1 MKDKIYRI
9 FLLPISV
16 LSVLLVLFTSCAR
29 VEIEIGLPN
38 TKQVSTI
45 QTGREAIVL
54 LRVTGNFDDGTRV
67 GTFGGSNEAKNVN
80 LGLYKDGPQGEV
92 ELVRLQR
99 FLSSETK
106 DQGWT
111 YFIMKPGTYYFAFI
125 GLCSYM
131 SLPGK
136 EECDHRLERAR
147 LWQVDIPKDA
157 PIVYIGSMN
166 LQSWR
171 EYARLGDLISDF
183 DENKMLL
190 QNEENL
196 AKQLAASYL
205 SEFGPIHTVLMK
217 PQDELKMG
225 IANLKNVKHLLEP
238 AREMQQ
244 EYWTPNPDEKEG
256 LLEKGIDQLTWKE
269 SLRLLHLACLE
280 MLTESPCREQL
291 MNFGAERGEIQPGEN
306 RDLILRLVKRIGSE
320 DSPYKPRFV
329 SVYQWKPGASAEREP
344 DMQGLFYNFSLTHL
358 GSIEVIRLDDKQQP
372 IELSFISL
380 DELHRA
386 FILPAPGP
394 YRYAEFEF
402 SDGRPKEWMLLPLQ
416 YGISWMTQNTMD
428 HDGTFTRWICG
439 LKTVMDKQLQL
450 PGLGVGQQDYLISE
464 GENRRMFGLG
474 SIAVLMVALSTD
486 DPKFGQKCKALGI
499 NPEEIRRSIE
509 KDLEV
514 Q

>member
-9 FLLPISV
+9 FLSLTSV

-29 VEIEIGLPN
+29 VKIEIGLPN

-54 LRVTGNFDDGTRV
+54 LRVTGNFDDGRRV
-67 GTFGGSNEAKNVN
+67 GTFDGLNEAKNVN

-125 GLCSYM
+125 GLCSFM
-131 SLPGK
+131 SLPGR

-147 LWQVDIPKDA
+147 LWQVHIPRNA
-157 PIVYIGSMN
+157 PIVYIGSMH
-166 LQSWR
+166 LPSWR

-183 DENKMLL
+183 DENKMLIK
-190 QNEENL
+190 NEENL

-205 SEFGPIHTVLMK
+205 SEFGQIHIALMK
-217 PQDELKMG
+217 STDELKMG

-238 AREMQQ
+238 ARQMQQ
-244 EYWTPNPDEKEG
+244 KYWTPNLDEKES
-256 LLEKGIDQLTWKE
+256 LLEKGIDQLTWNE

-291 MNFGAERGEIQPGEN
+291 MKYGAEPGEIQAGEN
-306 RDLILRLVKRIGSE
+306 RDLILRLVKRLKSE

-329 SVYQWKPGASAEREP
+329 SVYQWRPGMSAEREP
-344 DMQGLFYNFSLTHL
+344 DMQGLFYNLSLTHL

-380 DELHRA
+380 DELHRVV
-386 FILPAPGP
+386 ILPDPGP

-402 SDGRPKEWMLLPLQ
+402 NDDRPKEWVLLPLQ
-416 YGISWMTQNTMD
+416 YGISWMTDNTMD
-428 HDGTFTRWICG
+428 HDGTFTRFICH
-439 LKTVMDKQLQL
+439 LKTVNDKQIEL
-450 PGLGVGQQDYLISE
+450 PGLGVGQQDYLIGE
-464 GENRRMFGLG
+464 GENRRMLGLG
-474 SIAVLMVALSTD
+474 SIAVLRVVLSTD
-486 DPKFGQKCKALGI
+486 DPKFEKKCRALGI
-499 NPEEIRRSIE
+499 NPEEIRQSIE